1 MLPSKEFTKMD
12 ISRKTDYA
20 LRMLTML
27 AEGDESLLSVRTAA
41 EAVDVPYSF
50 ARSIQH
56 GLVQAGIVES
66 LRGVRGGMRLRLDPS
81 EITIRQIVEAV
92 QGPLVMNDCTAEEGV
107 CPRMDCCCY
116 HPIWAGAQEL
126 LRDYL
131 DSVSLDDV
139 VNRRQYPAVDVKF
152 TDRARFAEYASCGKV
167 CGK

>member
-1 MLPSKEFTKMD
+1 MD

-20 LRMLTML
+20 LRMLAML
-27 AEGDESLLSVRTAA
+27 AEGNKSLLSVRTAA

-50 ARSIQH
+50 ARSIQ
-56 GLVQAGIVES
+56 AGIVES
-66 LRGVRGGMRLRLDPS
+66 LRGVRGGMRLRLKPS

-92 QGPLVMNDCTAEEGV
+92 QGPLVMNDCTADEGM
-107 CPRMDCCCY
+107 CPRMECCCY

-131 DSVSLDDV
+131 DSVTLDDV
-139 VNRRQYPAVDVKF
+139 VNHRQYPAVDVKF
-152 TDRARFAEYASCGKV
+152 TDRDRFVEYASCGKV